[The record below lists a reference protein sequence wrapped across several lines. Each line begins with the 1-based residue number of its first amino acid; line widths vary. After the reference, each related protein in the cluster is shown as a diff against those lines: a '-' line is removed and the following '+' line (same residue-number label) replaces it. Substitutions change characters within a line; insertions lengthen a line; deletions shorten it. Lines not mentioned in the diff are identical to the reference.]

1 MPVPAGGSGPRT
13 ARSRGEH
20 GSGTGGQHGGDGA
33 WSAQAAAAVALLILG
48 SLLLAV
54 AGWWRAEG
62 TTDAASAMPAPSD
75 GPAAGVAA
83 RVVVQ
88 PGDTLWTLAVRYGP
102 PGEDP
107 RRLVWELAEVNG
119 LDPGAVLLPAR
130 GLRLPSRWGAPGQ
143 GRLAEAVSR
152 AGGAGA
158 P

>member
-1 MPVPAGGSGPRT
+1 MPGPAAGSGPRT
-13 ARSRGEH
+13 AWSRGQH
-20 GSGTGGQHGGDGA
+20 RSGAGGRHTGDGA
-33 WSAQAAAAVALLILG
+33 WSAQAAAAVALLVLG

-62 TTDAASAMPAPSD
+62 TTDAASAVTAPST
-75 GPAAGVAA
+75 GPAARAAA

-119 LDPGAVLLPAR
+119 LDPAAVLLPAR
-130 GLRLPSRWGAPGQ
+130 GLRLPSRWAAPGQ
-143 GRLAEAVSR
+143 GRPAEAVSR
-152 AGGAGA
+152 AAGAGA